1 MIAYLASKAQFLE
14 DAHIIEDLVRDAVKQ
29 NLGLG
34 VGPNEYASWRNSL
47 GNGMSHILAS
57 SEIPNDAGIAIEYQ
71 INKLKNRIDFIVS
84 GKEVDGSESIVIIE
98 LKQWTDVEYSE
109 LPEHVHTFVGQ
120 KKRDVV
126 HPAYQARSYASLL
139 EMYNE
144 YVYETPVRV
153 TSCAY
158 LHNCTELEVVNDS
171 RYEEALRN
179 TPVFVKGQKKEI
191 VKLISDRIKTGDGV
205 ELLKKIDSSP
215 TRPSLQLAEA
225 VSKML
230 QGKEAFVLIDDQKT
244 VLETIIKASQDGLKG
259 KKQVVIVKG
268 GPGTGKSVVAINALS
283 RLMGQRLIA
292 RYVTP
297 NAAPRAVFEVKL
309 KSAFKGGEI
318 KELLSGSGNFTN
330 IEANDFDVLII
341 DEAHR
346 LKLRTQYS
354 KGGDNQIREVIHASK
369 TSVFFLD
376 EAQKVTWKDIGEQF
390 EIEKFA
396 KSMGAEIHY
405 LELKSQFRC
414 NGSDG
419 FITWLD
425 ETLGII
431 DDSETSIEG
440 INYDFKVFTDPSEL
454 YKEIRAKNLESN
466 KSRMLAGYC
475 WDWISKKDS
484 AAFDIVF
491 PEFDF
496 KAKWNLESRGSA
508 WLIDPNSI
516 DDIGCIHTSQGLEL
530 DYVGVIIGSDFRVV
544 DGQLRTEPSGR
555 ASTDVSLHG
564 YKKEFMENPELAAK
578 KADQIIRNTYRTL
591 MTRGMKGCYIYCTDS
606 EVAVYFQKRLTR
618 MVLS

>member
-84 GKEVDGSESIVIIE
+84 GKEVDGSETIVIIE

-330 IEANDFDVLII
+330 IEANDFDVLIV

-484 AAFDIVF
+484 ASFDIVF

-530 DYVGVIIGSDFRVV
+530 DYVGVIIGSDFRIV

-564 YKKEFMENPELAAK
+564 YKKEFKENPELAAK

-606 EVAVYFQKRLTR
+606 EVAIYFQKRLTR

>member
-1 MIAYLASKAQFLE
+1 MLAYIANKTQFLE
-14 DAHIIEDLVRDAVKQ
+14 DAHVIEDLVRDAVKEK
-29 NLGLG
+29 LGLG

-47 GNGMSHILAS
+47 GNGMSHIIAS
-57 SEIPNDAGIAIEYQ
+57 PEIPDDAGIAIEYQ

-84 GKEVDGSESIVIIE
+84 GRQADGSESIVIIE
-98 LKQWTDVEYSE
+98 LKQWTDIDYSE
-109 LPEHVHTFVGQ
+109 LPEHVNTFVGQ

-126 HPAYQARSYASLL
+126 HPSYQARSYASLL

-144 YVYETPVRV
+144 YVYETPVRI

-158 LHNCTELEVVNDS
+158 LHNCPELAVVNDS

-179 TPVFVKGQKKEI
+179 TPVFIKGQKKEI
-191 VKLISDRIKTGDGV
+191 VNLISDRIKTGDGV
-205 ELLKKIDSSP
+205 ELLRKVDASP
-215 TRPSLQLAEA
+215 TRPSLQLADA
-225 VSKML
+225 VTKML

-244 VLETIIKASQDGLKG
+244 VLETIIKAAENGLTG
-259 KKQVVIVKG
+259 PKQVVIVKG
-268 GPGTGKSVVAINALS
+268 GPGTGKSVIAINALS
-283 RLMGQRLIA
+283 RLMGQRLIS

-297 NAAPRAVFEVKL
+297 NAAPRAVFEMKL

-318 KELLSGSGNFTN
+318 KELFSGSGNFTG
-330 IEANDFDVLII
+330 IEENDFDVLIV

-354 KGGDNQIREVIHASK
+354 KGGDNQIREVIHAAK

-376 EAQKVTWKDIGEQF
+376 EAQKVTWKDIGEAF

-396 KSMGAEIHY
+396 KSMGAEVHY

-419 FITWLD
+419 YLSWLD
-425 ETLGII
+425 ESLEILEDTGSPF
-431 DDSETSIEG
+431 DG
-440 INYDFKVFTDPSEL
+440 VNYDFKVFDDPSSL
-454 YKEIRAKNLESN
+454 YEEIRLKNKLSN

-475 WDWISKKDS
+475 WDWISKGDS
-484 AAFDIVF
+484 KLFDIVF
-491 PEFDF
+491 PEFNF

-508 WLIDPNSI
+508 WIIDPDSI
-516 DDIGCIHTSQGLEL
+516 EDIGCIHTSQGLEL
-530 DYVGVIIGSDFRVV
+530 DYVGVIIGADLKVV
-544 DGQLRTEPSGR
+544 DGKLSSDPSGR

-564 YKKEFMENPELAAK
+564 YKKEFKEDPEVATR

-591 MTRGMKGCYIYCTDS
+591 MTRGMKGCYIYCTDPQ
-606 EVAVYFQKRLTR
+606 VANYFRERLSR
-618 MVLS
+618 

>member
-1 MIAYLASKAQFLE
+1 MLAYLATKAQFLE
-14 DAHIIEDLVRDAVKQ
+14 DAHIIEDLVRDAVRE

-34 VGPNEYASWRNSL
+34 VGPNEYSSWRNSL
-47 GNGMSHILAS
+47 GNGMSHIIAS
-57 SEIPNDAGIAIEYQ
+57 PEIPNEAGIAIEYQ

-84 GKEVDGSESIVIIE
+84 GREADGTESIVIIE
-98 LKQWTDVEYSE
+98 LKQWTDIDYSE
-109 LPEHVHTFVGQ
+109 LPEHVNTFVGQ

-126 HPAYQARSYASLL
+126 HPSYQARSYASLL

-144 YVYETPVRV
+144 YVYETSVKV

-158 LHNCTELEVVNDS
+158 LHNCPELTVVNDS

-179 TPVFVKGQKKEI
+179 TPVFIKGQKNEI
-191 VKLISDRIKTGDGV
+191 VKLISDRIKSGAGV
-205 ELLKKIDSSP
+205 EILKKVDASP

-225 VSKML
+225 VAKML

-244 VLETIIKASQDGLKG
+244 VLETIIKASNDGLNG
-259 KKQVVIVKG
+259 KKQVVIIKG
-268 GPGTGKSVVAINALS
+268 GPGTGKSVIAINALS
-283 RLMGQRLIA
+283 RLMGQRMIA

-297 NAAPRAVFEVKL
+297 NAAPRAVFEVNL

-318 KELLSGSGNFTN
+318 KELFSGSGNFTG
-330 IEANDFDVLII
+330 IEENDFDVLIV

-354 KGGDNQIREVIHASK
+354 KGGENQISEVIHAAK

-376 EAQKVTWKDIGEQF
+376 EAQKVTWKDIGEES
-390 EIEKFA
+390 EIARFA
-396 KSMGAEIHY
+396 QENNAVIHY

-419 FITWLD
+419 YISWLD

-431 DDSETSIEG
+431 EDVEIGFTG
-440 INYDFKVFTDPSEL
+440 VNYDFKIFQNPSEL
-454 YKEIRAKNLESN
+454 YEEIRIRNRTNN

-475 WDWISKKDS
+475 WDWISKSDPN
-484 AAFDIVF
+484 AYDIEF
-491 PEFDF
+491 PNSNF

-508 WLIDPNSI
+508 WIIDANSI
-516 DDIGCIHTSQGLEL
+516 EDIGCIHTSQGLEL
-530 DYVGVIIGSDFRVV
+530 DYVGVIIGPDFKITEGSLVSD
-544 DGQLRTEPSGR
+544 PSGR

-564 YKKEFMENPELAAK
+564 YKKELKENPELAEA

-591 MTRGMKGCYIYCTDS
+591 MTRGMKGCYIYCTDP
-606 EVAVYFQKRLTR
+606 EVADYFQKRLAR
-618 MVLS
+618 

>member
-1 MIAYLASKAQFLE
+1 MLAYLASKAQFLS
-14 DAHIIEDLVRDAVKQ
+14 DAHIIEDLVRDSVKE
-29 NLGLG
+29 NLGIG
-34 VGPNEYASWRNSL
+34 VSQNEYASWRNSL
-47 GNGMSHILAS
+47 GNGMSHIIAS
-57 SEIPNDAGIAIEYQ
+57 PEIPDDAGIAIEYQ

-84 GKEVDGSESIVIIE
+84 GKDAQGEESIVIVE
-98 LKQWTDVEYSE
+98 LKQWTDIDYSE
-109 LPEHVHTFVGQ
+109 LPEHVNTFVGQ

-126 HPAYQARSYASLL
+126 HPSYQARSYASLL

-144 YVYETPVRV
+144 YVYETPVNV

-158 LHNCTELEVVNDS
+158 LHNCPELEVVNDS

-179 TPVFVKGQKKEI
+179 TPVFIKGQKSEI
-191 VKLISDRIKTGDGV
+191 VSLIASQIKTGDGV
-205 ELLKKIDSSP
+205 ELLRKIDAAP

-225 VSKML
+225 VSRML

-244 VLETIIKASQDGLKG
+244 VLESIVKAANDGLDG
-259 KKQVVIVKG
+259 KKQVLIVRG

-297 NAAPRAVFEVKL
+297 NAAPRAVFEVNL
-309 KSAFKGGEI
+309 KGAFKGGEI
-318 KELLSGSGNFTN
+318 KELFSGSGSFTG
-330 IEANDFDVLII
+330 IEESDFDILIV

-354 KGGDNQIREVIHASK
+354 KGGDNQIREVIHAAK
-369 TSVFFLD
+369 TSVFFID
-376 EAQKVTWKDIGEQF
+376 EAQKVTWKDIGEVS

-396 KSMGAEIHY
+396 KSMNAEVKH

-419 FITWLD
+419 YMTWID
-425 ETLGII
+425 EVLGVIA
-431 DDSETSIEG
+431 DEETTYPESS
-440 INYDFKVFTDPSEL
+440 YDFKIFTNPSEL
-454 YKEIRAKNLESN
+454 YKEIRSKNEINN

-475 WDWISKKDS
+475 WDWVSKNNPKLD
-484 AAFDIVF
+484 DITF

-496 KAKWNLESRGSA
+496 SAKWNLESRGSA
-508 WLIDPNSI
+508 WIIDPNSI
-516 DDIGCIHTSQGLEL
+516 EDIGCIHTSQGLEL
-530 DYVGVIIGSDFRVV
+530 DYVGVIVGPDFKIEGGELVSDP
-544 DGQLRTEPSGR
+544 EGR

-564 YKKEFMENPELAAK
+564 YKKEMKEDPISAGA

-591 MTRGMKGCYIYCTDS
+591 MTRGMKGCYIYCTDP
-606 EVAVYFQKRLTR
+606 EVAKYFQDRLSR
-618 MVLS
+618 

>member
-1 MIAYLASKAQFLE
+1 MLAYLASKAQFLE
-14 DAHIIEDLVRDAVKQ
+14 DAHIIEDLVRDAVKA

-47 GNGMSHILAS
+47 GNGMSHIIS
-57 SEIPNDAGIAIEYQ
+57 SPEIPDDAGIAIEYQ

-84 GKEVDGSESIVIIE
+84 GTESDGSESIVIIE
-98 LKQWTDVEYSE
+98 LKQWTDVDYSE
-109 LPEHVHTFVGQ
+109 LPEHVNTFVGQ

-126 HPAYQARSYASLL
+126 HPSYQARSYASLL

-144 YVYETPVRV
+144 YVYETPVKV

-158 LHNCTELEVVNDS
+158 LHNCPELEVVNDS

-191 VKLISDRIKTGDGV
+191 VKLISDRIKSGGGV
-205 ELLKKIDSSP
+205 ELLRKVDASP
-215 TRPSLQLAEA
+215 TRPSLQLADA

-244 VLETIIKASQDGLKG
+244 VLETIVKASNNGLTG
-259 KKQVVIVKG
+259 KKQVVIIKG

-297 NAAPRAVFEVKL
+297 NAAPRAVFEVNL

-318 KELLSGSGNFTN
+318 KELFSGSGSFTG
-330 IEANDFDVLII
+330 IEENDFDVLIV

-354 KGGDNQIREVIHASK
+354 KGGDNQIREVIHAAK
-369 TSVFFLD
+369 TSIFFLD
-376 EAQKVTWKDIGEQF
+376 EAQKVTWKDIGEAF

-396 KSMGAEIHY
+396 RAMGAEIQY

-419 FITWLD
+419 YMSWLD
-425 ETLGII
+425 ESLGII
-431 DDSETSIEG
+431 EDATTSYG
-440 INYDFKVFTDPSEL
+440 DANYDFQIFENPSDL
-454 YKEIRAKNLESN
+454 YSEIRKMNATNN
-466 KSRMLAGYC
+466 KSRILAGYC
-475 WDWISKKDS
+475 WDWISKNDS
-484 AAFDIVF
+484 KVFDI
-491 PEFDF
+491 EFSEFNF

-508 WLIDPNSI
+508 WIIDPNSI
-516 DDIGCIHTSQGLEL
+516 DEIGCIHTSQGLEL
-530 DYVGVIIGSDFRVV
+530 DYVGVIIGPDFKIV
-544 DGQLRTEPSGR
+544 DGELATDPAGR
-555 ASTDVSLHG
+555 ASTDVSLNG
-564 YKKEFMENPELAAK
+564 YKKEFKENPEVATT

-591 MTRGMKGCYIYCTDS
+591 MSRGMKGCYIYCTDP
-606 EVAVYFQKRLTR
+606 EVSAYFQQRLKR
-618 MVLS
+618 

>member
-1 MIAYLASKAQFLE
+1 MLAYLASKAQFLD

-57 SEIPNDAGIAIEYQ
+57 SEIPMDAGIAIEYQ

-84 GKEVDGSESIVIIE
+84 GKESDGSESIVIIE
-98 LKQWTDVEYSE
+98 LKQWTDVDYSE
-109 LPEHVHTFVGQ
+109 LPEHVNTFVGQ

-126 HPAYQARSYASLL
+126 HPSYQARSYASLL

-144 YVYETPVRV
+144 YVYDTPVKV

-158 LHNCTELEVVNDS
+158 LHNCVEPDVVNDS

-191 VKLISDRIKTGDGV
+191 VKLISDRIKSGGGV
-205 ELLKKIDSSP
+205 ELLQKIDLSP

-244 VLETIIKASQDGLKG
+244 VLETIVKASPDGLNG
-259 KKQVVIVKG
+259 VKQVVIVKG

-318 KELLSGSGNFTN
+318 KELLSGSGNFTG
-330 IEANDFDVLII
+330 IEANDFDVLIV

-354 KGGDNQIREVIHASK
+354 KGGDNQIREVIHAAK

-396 KSMGAEIHY
+396 KSMGAEIHF

-425 ETLGII
+425 EALGII
-431 DDSETSIEG
+431 DDEDTSFEG
-440 INYDFKVFTDPSEL
+440 VNYDFKVLDDPSKL
-454 YKEIRAKNLESN
+454 YEEIRSKNAEAN

-475 WDWISKKDS
+475 WDWISKSDPKE
-484 AAFDIVF
+484 FDITF
-491 PEFDF
+491 PKFDF

-508 WLIDPNSI
+508 WLIDPASI

-530 DYVGVIIGSDFRVV
+530 DYVGVIIGGDLKVV
-544 DGQLRTEPSGR
+544 DGELITDPSGR

-564 YKKEFMENPELAAK
+564 YKKEFKENPELAAK

-606 EVAVYFQKRLTR
+606 EVAKYFNERLNR
-618 MVLS
+618 LVLS

>member
-1 MIAYLASKAQFLE
+1 MLAYLASKAQFLE

-47 GNGMSHILAS
+47 GNGMSHILS
-57 SEIPNDAGIAIEYQ
+57 SPEIPIDAGIAIEYQ
-71 INKLKNRIDFIVS
+71 INKLRNRIDFIVS
-84 GKEVDGSESIVIIE
+84 GKGADGSESIVIIE
-98 LKQWTDVEYSE
+98 LKQWTDVDYSE
-109 LPEHVHTFVGQ
+109 LPEHVNTFVGQ

-158 LHNCTELEVVNDS
+158 LHNCIEIDVVNDS
-171 RYEEALRN
+171 RYEEALRS
-179 TPVFVKGQKKEI
+179 TPVFVKGQKGEI
-191 VKLISDRIKTGDGV
+191 IKLISDQIKSGEGV

-215 TRPSLQLAEA
+215 TRPSLQLADA

-244 VLETIIKASQDGLKG
+244 VLETIVKASQDGLKG
-259 KKQVVIVKG
+259 DKQVVIVKG
-268 GPGTGKSVVAINALS
+268 GPGTGKSVIAINALS

-318 KELLSGSGNFTN
+318 KELLSGSGNFTG
-330 IEANDFDVLII
+330 IDSNDFDVLIV

-354 KGGDNQIREVIHASK
+354 KGGDNQIREVIHAAK
-369 TSVFFLD
+369 TSIFFLD

-396 KSMGAEIHY
+396 KAMGSKVQI

-419 FITWLD
+419 YITWLD

-431 DDSETSIEG
+431 EDSETSFEG
-440 INYDFKVFTDPSEL
+440 INYDFKVFSDPSKL
-454 YKEIRAKNLESN
+454 YEEIRAKNSVSN

-475 WDWISKKDS
+475 WDWISKSDS
-484 AAFDIVF
+484 EAFDIVF
-491 PEFDF
+491 PKFGF

-530 DYVGVIIGSDFRVV
+530 DYVGVIIGPDFRVV
-544 DGQLRTEPSGR
+544 GGQLTTEPSGR

-564 YKKEFMENPELAAK
+564 YKKEFKENPELAAK

-606 EVAVYFQKRLTR
+606 EVATYFQKRLAR
-618 MVLS
+618 LVLS